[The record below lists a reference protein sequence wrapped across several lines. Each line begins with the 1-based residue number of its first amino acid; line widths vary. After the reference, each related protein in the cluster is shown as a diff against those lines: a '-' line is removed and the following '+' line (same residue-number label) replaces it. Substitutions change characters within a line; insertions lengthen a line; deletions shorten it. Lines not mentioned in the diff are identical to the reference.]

1 MKNKYFIIMSVV
13 IIILIISVSYIT
25 VNNSLHKYQ
34 DIKVYKKVNDKL
46 RKVTLTK
53 KQTDE
58 INEII
63 SKESFK
69 ESRELYKCILYG
81 TYEIRFDNH
90 SLIFDEV
97 GCFAEYKDKKE
108 DKPKNVTVSSKLIN
122 YIISITD

>member
-58 INEII
+58 II

-69 ESRELYKCILYG
+69 ESKELYKCILYG

-90 SLIFDEV
+90 SLTFDEV

>member
-13 IIILIISVSYIT
+13 IIIFIISVSYIT
-25 VNNSLHKYQ
+25 VNNSVRKYQ

-46 RKVTLTK
+46 REVTLTK
-53 KQTDE
+53 KQTDK

-69 ESRELYKCILYG
+69 ESKELYKCILYG

-90 SLIFDEV
+90 SLTFDEV
-97 GCFAEYKDKKE
+97 GCVAEYKDKKE
-108 DKPKNVTVSSKLIN
+108 DKSKKVTISSKLIN

>member
-13 IIILIISVSYIT
+13 IIIFIISVSYIT
-25 VNNSLHKYQ
+25 VNNSLNKYQ

-46 RKVTLTK
+46 REVTLTK
-53 KQTDE
+53 KQTDK

-69 ESRELYKCILYG
+69 ESKELYKCILYG

-90 SLIFDEV
+90 SLAFDEV

-108 DKPKNVTVSSKLIN
+108 DKPKKVTISSKLIN

>member
-13 IIILIISVSYIT
+13 IIILTISVSYIT
-25 VNNSLHKYQ
+25 VNNSIHKYQ
-34 DIKVYKKVNDKL
+34 NIKVYKKVNDKL

-53 KQTDE
+53 KQTDK

-69 ESRELYKCILYG
+69 EPKELYKCIVYG

-90 SLIFDEV
+90 SLTFDEV

-108 DKPKNVTVSSKLIN
+108 DKPKSVTISSKLIN

>member
-63 SKESFK
+63 SKESF
-69 ESRELYKCILYG
+69 
-81 TYEIRFDNH
+81 
-90 SLIFDEV
+90 
-97 GCFAEYKDKKE
+97 
-108 DKPKNVTVSSKLIN
+108 
-122 YIISITD
+122 